1 MGAAL
6 FKTMAKGSL
15 PDEMAAQ
22 SGARVSKLHDL
33 GDYRLER
40 STCLDP
46 IV

>member
-6 FKTMAKGSL
+6 LGTTAKGSL

-22 SGARVSKLHDL
+22 SGARVSKLRDL
-33 GDYRLER
+33 GDHRLER
-40 STCLDP
+40 SACLDP